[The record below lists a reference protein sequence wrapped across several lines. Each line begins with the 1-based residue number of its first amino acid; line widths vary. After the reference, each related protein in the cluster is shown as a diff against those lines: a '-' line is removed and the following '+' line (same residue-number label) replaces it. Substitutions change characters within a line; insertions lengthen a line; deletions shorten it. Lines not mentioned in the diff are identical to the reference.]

1 MFINKTIKKRIKI
14 KILLLS
20 VILLSTFAFSQNKKQ
35 KFENKTNAINRN
47 LDIEKLNSI
56 LIKDLENPNYSE
68 VAKKWS
74 KLYDNL
80 PKKYQKAIFDNMSK
94 YDIEYGNLYGL
105 NKGFYTLFCGK
116 YIDNEIFTTIADEY
130 GALGGKSRSQE
141 IKGYRAGMVFFY
153 VKYQILKCKD
163 Y

>member
-1 MFINKTIKKRIKI
+1 MFINKKLKI
-14 KILLLS
+14 RILLLNL
-20 VILLSTFAFSQNKKQ
+20 IFISTFVFSQYKKNELNK
-35 KFENKTNAINRN
+35 NANAINVN
-47 LDIEKLNSI
+47 LDVEKLNST

-74 KLYDNL
+74 KLYDKL
-80 PKKYQKAIFDNMSK
+80 PKKYQKTIYDNMSK
-94 YDIEYGNLYGL
+94 YNMEYGNLYGL
-105 NKGFYTLFCGK
+105 NKGFYTSLCGK